1 MAVLRTHLAQGIM
14 GALLAITLSTG
25 ASACSGNAPS
35 PSASGNAHDGAG
47 SGTVAI
53 FVPSDGL
60 TISQHTPLSK
70 WAKLVPAITTAL
82 EHEGMRSNAISTTTS
97 SSLDTQ
103 SHDIQDFVVGAVSGD
118 AGTHQSPSADTS
130 SPTHAP
136 DSPSGSGR
144 SSTSSQSSTAQPTTL
159 VVAPVV
165 PVQAT
170 TRQYGDYTSHPL
182 TWSTADTDDAS
193 PSDNSADTDTTQ
205 QSRQARLSQAQ
216 AGRRLVSAL
225 NLARESGMHIMVLAN
240 PIQGFTPDI
249 FVQMSTARQI
259 GAMQARQM
267 VTKLDLDKVT
277 SRNPKEIEILLP
289 YASDDDDA
297 EGSSDRFAQES
308 FSGLWSVLAPY
319 VKSGRV
325 TSPSGKLE
333 RSTSQGDWRRFT
345 FSAQDSDAITDEVDH
360 RLSMSSR
367 SGTHTRVDGIIAMND
382 FVASGVVKELEALKY
397 TGSSADVNPSISVSG
412 IVNNLVGKRDLNRSS
427 VPKPP
432 RQSTD
437 AGSGN
442 DASEE
447 KVNSRWPIVTGYGA
461 YTDSLPQI
469 VNGKQ
474 WMTGTE
480 PRTALA
486 NDIAG
491 ACTWMNAGNSA
502 ASFAPS
508 STMSI
513 DGVRTRTITQTPV
526 AVSAANLKRELIDTG
541 YVSMADA
548 GL

>member
-1 MAVLRTHLAQGIM
+1 
-14 GALLAITLSTG
+14 
-25 ASACSGNAPS
+25 
-35 PSASGNAHDGAG
+35 
-47 SGTVAI
+47 
-53 FVPSDGL
+53 
-60 TISQHTPLSK
+60 
-70 WAKLVPAITTAL
+70 
-82 EHEGMRSNAISTTTS
+82 
-97 SSLDTQ
+97 
-103 SHDIQDFVVGAVSGD
+103 
-118 AGTHQSPSADTS
+118 
-130 SPTHAP
+130 
-136 DSPSGSGR
+136 
-144 SSTSSQSSTAQPTTL
+144 
-159 VVAPVV
+159 
-165 PVQAT
+165 
-170 TRQYGDYTSHPL
+170 
-182 TWSTADTDDAS
+182 
-193 PSDNSADTDTTQ
+193 
-205 QSRQARLSQAQ
+205 
-216 AGRRLVSAL
+216 
-225 NLARESGMHIMVLAN
+225 
-240 PIQGFTPDI
+240 
-249 FVQMSTARQI
+249 
-259 GAMQARQM
+259 M

-297 EGSSDRFAQES
+297 EGSSNRFAQES